1 MPVSR
6 AQDLPL
12 VDLRPEQT
20 VADALAAMT
29 RAFVEQGLESPQR
42 DARFLLQG
50 LLGIDGA
57 QLISAASRPLGAAAE
72 IVSDAVS
79 RRLAHEPVSRILG
92 RREFYGRMFTVTPDV
107 LDPRP
112 DTEAVIDL
120 ALDVIRSSGLSGR
133 PLRIADIGTGSG
145 ILIST
150 LLAELP
156 GATGVATDVSLA
168 ALEVARGNADRLGVA
183 GRIVFVATSG
193 LSGCPGPFDL
203 LVSNPPYISGE
214 EIAGLEREVK
224 DFDPLLALDGGAD
237 GLDVYREIAHNA
249 LELQSPLRL
258 ILEVGS
264 TQADA
269 VESLFKAVGAQPI
282 GRRLD
287 LGGHARA
294 VAMEIHL

>member
-107 LDPRP
+107 LDQGPIPRP
-112 DTEAVIDL
+112 
-120 ALDVIRSSGLSGR
+120 S
-133 PLRIADIGTGSG
+133 
-145 ILIST
+145 
-150 LLAELP
+150 
-156 GATGVATDVSLA
+156 
-168 ALEVARGNADRLGVA
+168 
-183 GRIVFVATSG
+183 
-193 LSGCPGPFDL
+193 
-203 LVSNPPYISGE
+203 
-214 EIAGLEREVK
+214 
-224 DFDPLLALDGGAD
+224 
-237 GLDVYREIAHNA
+237 
-249 LELQSPLRL
+249 
-258 ILEVGS
+258 
-264 TQADA
+264 
-269 VESLFKAVGAQPI
+269 
-282 GRRLD
+282 
-287 LGGHARA
+287 
-294 VAMEIHL
+294 